1 MTVNYNYDGKFNS
14 NVLIA
19 GQTFCGKTTF
29 MQNLAKNRMFGDIKS
44 VFWLSKIE
52 LSKDREQTIS
62 TYFHGVP
69 VRFLYPRTWD
79 DMYLGFF
86 QKKKGKWYCKW

>member
-29 MQNLAKNRMFGDIKS
+29 MQNLAKKRMFGDIKS
-44 VFWLSKIE
+44 VF
-52 LSKDREQTIS
+52 
-62 TYFHGVP
+62 
-69 VRFLYPRTWD
+69 
-79 DMYLGFF
+79 
-86 QKKKGKWYCKW
+86 